1 MNCDS
6 VLSRLVRGGVW
17 SILAASLLPPL
28 TARSQEII
36 INEVMASNQSTAPL
50 ADYTDYY
57 PDFIELYN
65 NSGRE
70 IDLVAEQWA
79 ISTKS
84 NPEWGPLYFDFKD
97 FFYFPPGTPP
107 LPADSYLLIFLD
119 GDTNFP
125 GLHTTFTKNGTNVTF
140 TLSRTGDSVKLYK
153 NLAPAPRPT
162 EPVPIDAITFGFQL
176 PTNSI
181 GRVPDFTGP
190 FTLTVPTPCGGT
202 IPCLSNI
209 AAPFVSAPASSNE
222 FTLKIN
228 EWLAFNTSGGKTN
241 DDWFEIYNPD
251 TNIVSM
257 SGLVFV
263 DRGYTDVD
271 LNKPENQIPQLSFIG
286 PQGFVKITADD
297 DENDQNSDPADADV
311 VDFSLSSTSAQGDII
326 HMFAADRATLIDKV
340 ILPTFPVANVSRGRV
355 PDGGDIFAGRLP
367 NLSPEAS
374 NFGTIP
380 EVAINE
386 VLTHTDPPLE
396 DAIELVN
403 NTDSPQNVNGWWL
416 TNQRNNPK
424 KFQIRSGTDNPT
436 GIDKSVIPPRG
447 FVVFYESEF
456 NNPARAAQPFTLNS
470 ANGDECY
477 LYKADTSGK
486 LLGFRRGIDFGP
498 AENGVSFGRYITSET
513 NVDIVALA
521 DLSLGSPVRAT
532 DPPSGSYQV
541 IFRSGRGE
549 TNPTPKIGPV
559 VVNEIHF
566 APRPIGFSTND
577 NTIDEYIEL
586 YNVSDSTVLF
596 YDNRVY
602 RADATYNPAP
612 DGTVVLAGQVYADG
626 RTNTWRLRGG
636 ADFNFPE
643 DVSLGAGQFLLVVN
657 FDPSS
662 PGALAAFTNRVGAIP
677 PGTQVFGPF
686 RGADKLRNGGDTVE
700 LLKADIP
707 QGPQRLDFRLVP
719 YVRVDKIDYNDD
731 PPWPDARAN
740 GSSLQRQSSYDYG
753 NDPINWMAAA
763 PNPGRYNT
771 PTGIQPPSIATQPQS
786 RTVTAG
792 SDVTFRVSAR
802 GGQLHYQWMSND
814 VPVAAQNSAT
824 LVLQNVNTNQSAGY
838 YVIVTNIAGAVTSSV
853 AVLTVNASKP
863 DSKPPTALI
872 KTPTLPVLT
881 NEVIVVTGS
890 ALDNIGVN
898 GVFYSVNGGTYL
910 PASADNANWSSWRTP
925 ILSLL
930 PGTNVVRAY
939 SVDQAGNQSAT
950 NARSYLLSVK
960 VPLGLSTNGLGSV
973 TGATNG
979 QLLEI
984 GRNFTLTATPAAG
997 QVFSNFIVFSNMVPM
1012 RVSTAPVLT
1021 YMMVS
1026 NTSVEA
1032 NFVPNPFARV
1042 AGKFNGLFYETNQ
1055 SGGVLHGSSGF
1066 FTLTVTDR
1074 GTYTASL
1081 LGGGFKLSAAGQLDL
1096 NGRATNTI
1104 VRKGTNALVV
1114 TWHVDLGG
1122 SDEITGAV
1130 SDPVAGW
1137 TATIEGD
1144 RATFSKTSNPCPL
1157 AGKYTLLLPG
1167 LPHDAFV
1174 PGGHSYGTVSI
1185 DSNGVATLKGYLAD
1199 KTSAAQKV
1207 PLSKDGQ
1214 WPLYV
1219 PLYSGKGSLL
1229 SWIGFA
1235 DGPTNDFHG
1244 LLNWSK
1250 PMLPTAKHYPGGF
1263 TTNEAEVVGSRYVAP
1278 AGVTGKILQMSDGR
1292 LSFTGGNL
1300 AEDAILSATLG
1311 LGSKVTNNSAPAKL
1325 TMTFTVSSGL
1335 FKGSYTPTNAGAK
1348 AVSFAGAVLQKAT
1361 NAAGYYLGT
1370 NQSGRVLLEAAP

>member
-17 SILAASLLPPL
+17 SILTATLLLPFSG
-28 TARSQEII
+28 RSQEIV

-50 ADYTDYY
+50 AGEDYTEYF
-57 PDFIELYN
+57 PDFVELYN

-79 ISTKS
+79 ISTRA

-97 FFYFPPGTPP
+97 FFYFPTNTPP
-107 LPADSYLLIFLD
+107 FPADSYLLVFLD

-125 GLHTTFTKNGTNVTF
+125 GLHTTFTQNGTNVTF
-140 TLSRTGDSVKLYK
+140 TLSRTGDSIKLYK

-162 EPVPIDAITFGFQL
+162 EPIPIDAITFGFQL

-209 AAPFVSAPASSNE
+209 AAPYLPAPTNSDTL
-222 FTLKIN
+222 TLKIN
-228 EWLAFNTSGGKTN
+228 EWMGTN
-241 DDWFEIYNPD
+241 SAGWDRDWLEVYNPD
-251 TNIVSM
+251 TNVVSL

-263 DRGYTDVD
+263 DKIQNLSNPLESRPV
-271 LNKPENQIPQLSFIG
+271 PPLSFIG
-286 PQGFVKITADD
+286 PLGFVQFFCTK
-297 DENDQNSDPADADV
+297 NSDTNRPAEELS
-311 VDFSLSSTSAQGDII
+311 FSISSDTIEDLFMVAS
-326 HMFAADRATLIDKV
+326 DKV
-340 ILPTFPVANVSRGRV
+340 TILDRVRSDLPRRNRTQGRL
-355 PDGGDIFAGRLP
+355 PDGGDVFPGLLP
-367 NLSPEAS
+367 NASPEAS

-403 NTDSPQNVNGWWL
+403 NTDSPQNINGWWL

-486 LLGFRRGIDFGP
+486 LLGYRRGIDFGP
-498 AENGVSFGRYITSET
+498 AENGVSFGRYITSQT
-513 NVDIVALA
+513 NVDIVALN
-521 DLSLGSPVRAT
+521 DLSLGTPVRAT
-532 DPPSGSYQV
+532 DPPSGSYLA

-549 TNPTPKIGPV
+549 ANPTPKIGPV

-586 YNVSDSTVLF
+586 YNASESTVLF

-612 DGTVVLAGQVYADG
+612 DGTVVVAGQVYADG
-626 RTNTWRLRGG
+626 RTNTWRLRGS

-643 DVSLGAGQFLLVVN
+643 NVSLGAGQFMLVVN
-657 FDPSS
+657 FDPAS
-662 PGALAAFTNRVGAIP
+662 PSALAGFTNRVGAIP

-686 RGADKLRNGGDTVE
+686 RGTDKLRNGGDTVE
-700 LLKADIP
+700 LLKSDIP
-707 QGPQRLDFRLVP
+707 QGPQHPDFRLVP
-719 YVRVDKIDYNDD
+719 YIRVDKIDYNDD
-731 PPWPDARAN
+731 PPWPNARAN
-740 GSSLQRQSSYDYG
+740 GSSLQRQASYDYG

-763 PNPGRYNT
+763 PTPGRFNT

-824 LVLQNVNTNQSAGY
+824 LVLENVNTNQSAGY

-863 DSKPPTALI
+863 DTRIPTVLI
-872 KTPTLPVLT
+872 KTPTVPVLT
-881 NEVIVVTGS
+881 NEVILVTGS
-890 ALDNIGVN
+890 ASDNIGVN

-910 PASADNANWSSWRTP
+910 PATPDNANWSSWRTP
-925 ILSLL
+925 ILFLL
-930 PGTNVVRAY
+930 PGTNVVSAY
-939 SVDQAGNQSAT
+939 SVDQAGNQSAI
-950 NARSYLLSVK
+950 NGRSYLLSAK
-960 VPLGLSTNGLGSV
+960 VPLGLSTNGLGAV

-1032 NFVPNPFARV
+1032 NFVLNPFARRV
-1042 AGKFNGLFYETNQ
+1042 AGKFSGLFYETNQ

-1081 LGGGFKLSAAGQLDL
+1081 LSGGFKLSATGQLDL

-1122 SDEITGAV
+1122 SDEITGTV

-1137 TATIEGD
+1137 TATLEGD

-1167 LPHDAFV
+1167 LPRDAFV

-1199 KTSAAQKV
+1199 KTSAAQKA

-1229 SWIGFA
+1229 SWIGFE
-1235 DGPTNDFHG
+1235 DQSTNDFHG

-1250 PMLPTAKHYPGGF
+1250 PMLPTAKYYPGGF

-1278 AGVTGKILQMSDGR
+1278 VGVTSRILQMSGGQ
-1292 LSFTGGNL
+1292 LSFAGGNL
-1300 AEDAILSATLG
+1300 AEDALLSVTLNP
-1311 LGSKVTNNSAPAKL
+1311 GSKVTNNSAPAKL

-1348 AVSFAGAVLQKAT
+1348 AVRFAGAVLQKGT
-1361 NAAGYYLGT
+1361 SAAGHYLGT